1 MEALHTQVAQV
12 AVAQPV
18 GKGQLVSIWQ
28 CHLEFVS
35 LKGHGELDLCPLAE
49 AHVIVSLLPSPVA
62 AVPRVADNGGFV
74 EARVK
79 VQGQFICPL
88 AQVNSKAAKSR

>member
-35 LKGHGELDLCPLAE
+35 LKGHGELQWGERCQRGRRGPGHGPVRCLVDSRPCTHTLLTGLPCACP
-49 AHVIVSLLPSPVA
+49 VTSP
-62 AVPRVADNGGFV
+62 
-74 EARVK
+74 
-79 VQGQFICPL
+79 
-88 AQVNSKAAKSR
+88 